1 MRPNIMSARPAKP
14 KNYHR
19 DQCIIVISACVP
31 VPIIIGLELNY
42 LNPIVSI
49 FILAVAT
56 EYWFKDYNQQL
67 AMYEKA
73 LIDARVKEAQV
84 ASRVTENIERYQ
96 RKQRKQR
103 ERKMQAKSWQFWI

>member
-14 KNYHR
+14 KNHQR

-31 VPIIIGLELNY
+31 IPIIIGLELNY

-84 ASRVTENIERYQ
+84 ASRVNENIERY
-96 RKQRKQR
+96 QRKQR